1 MIATPSPSL
10 AWGERVPTGEAR
22 RRVRGKRKDGIM
34 PDTANTSM
42 GQYWNEVAGPR
53 WVGRAGLQ
61 EARNIEV
68 AHLLQEEA
76 APQSGERVLDI
87 GCGTGAT
94 AIPFAAA
101 VGPQGHVTGVD
112 ISEPMLGQ
120 ARQNI
125 ATSGA
130 ANITLV
136 LADAQVHRF
145 PPDSFDLLISRF
157 GVMFFADPVA
167 AFTNLYA
174 GLRKGGRLCMAVW
187 ASMADNVHWQIP
199 FDIAVKH
206 LGAPAPTDPREPGPM
221 AFRDPA
227 YLQGILAE
235 AGFADIAIAPKG
247 FHITGQ
253 SAESEAEHAAL
264 FGPAWRLMEE
274 KQAPDAARQAI
285 VAETAR
291 AFARYMTPQG
301 FRLPGTVLIAKAV
314 RM

>member
-1 MIATPSPSL
+1 
-10 AWGERVPTGEAR
+10 
-22 RRVRGKRKDGIM
+22 M
-34 PDTANTSM
+34 PDTANTAM

-68 AHLLQEEA
+68 AHLLLQAA
-76 APQSGERVLDI
+76 APRPGERVLDV

-101 VGPQGHVTGVD
+101 VAPGGHVTGVD

-125 ATSGA
+125 AAAWSG
-130 ANITLV
+130 NITLV

-145 PPDSFDLLISRF
+145 PADSFDLVISRF

-167 AFTNLYA
+167 AFTNLHA

-187 ASMADNVHWQIP
+187 ASMEDNVHWKIP
-199 FDIAVKH
+199 LEIAVRH
-206 LGAPAPTDPREPGPM
+206 LGDPAPADPHAPGPM

-227 YLQGILAE
+227 YLRGILDQ
-235 AGFADIAIAPKG
+235 AGFGGIDIAPQGFQIA
-247 FHITGQ
+247 GQ
-253 SAESEAEHAAL
+253 SAASEAEHAAL

-274 KQAPDAARQAI
+274 KQAPETARQAI
-285 VAETAR
+285 VAETAA
-291 AFARYMTPQG
+291 AFAPYKTQEG
-301 FRLPGTVLIAKAV
+301 LRLPGTVLIAKSV
-314 RM
+314 RA